1 MVYRNHLAL
10 QACPD
15 GTSQLELIKEAMCAH
30 PEENTA
36 LFCHVEERVY
46 APVIFA
52 WGAFNICMLY
62 DVTIQ
67 YQENRRMVDE
77 AEMASQA
84 KTSFL
89 SEMSHD
95 IRTPMGAII
104 GMTDIA
110 LLQQE
115 LKAAEPAISF
125 SKHAQN
131 RAAERGIQ
139 VDDALMDQLADSV
152 ERAQAKGATNIL
164 AFDATRA
171 FIINVPHG
179 RVITTMSQEEMEENI
194 FTNID
199 GAVLLK

>member
-1 MVYRNHLAL
+1 MAERMTPIPGVS
-10 QACPD
+10 P
-15 GTSQLELIKEAMCAH
+15 
-30 PEENTA
+30 
-36 LFCHVEERVY
+36 VERVQ
-46 APVIFA
+46 PVEQVQRA
-52 WGAFNICMLY
+52 
-62 DVTIQ
+62 
-67 YQENRRMVDE
+67 
-77 AEMASQA
+77 QA
-84 KTSFL
+84 GQF
-89 SEMSHD
+89 
-95 IRTPMGAII
+95 G
-104 GMTDIA
+104 A
-110 LLQQE
+110 LLRQE
-115 LKAAEPAISF
+115 IRVAEPAISF

>member
-1 MVYRNHLAL
+1 MAERISSIQGVS
-10 QACPD
+10 P
-15 GTSQLELIKEAMCAH
+15 
-30 PEENTA
+30 
-36 LFCHVEERVY
+36 VERVQQVSRVN
-46 APVIFA
+46 P
-52 WGAFNICMLY
+52 
-62 DVTIQ
+62 
-67 YQENRRMVDE
+67 
-77 AEMASQA
+77 ASGQ
-84 KTSFL
+84 F
-89 SEMSHD
+89 
-95 IRTPMGAII
+95 G
-104 GMTDIA
+104 A

-115 LKAAEPAISF
+115 IKVAEPAISF
-125 SKHAQN
+125 SKHAQS

-139 VDDALMDQLADSV
+139 VDETLMGQLADSV

>member
-1 MVYRNHLAL
+1 MADRIQPIQGVT
-10 QACPD
+10 P
-15 GTSQLELIKEAMCAH
+15 
-30 PEENTA
+30 
-36 LFCHVEERVY
+36 VERVQRVGP
-46 APVIFA
+46 AGRA
-52 WGAFNICMLY
+52 
-62 DVTIQ
+62 
-67 YQENRRMVDE
+67 
-77 AEMASQA
+77 ASGQ
-84 KTSFL
+84 F
-89 SEMSHD
+89 
-95 IRTPMGAII
+95 G
-104 GMTDIA
+104 A
-110 LLQQE
+110 LLKKE
-115 LKAAEPAISF
+115 VRIAGEPAISF

-139 VDDALMDQLADSV
+139 VDDTLMGQLADSV

>member
-1 MVYRNHLAL
+1 MAERINSIQGVS
-10 QACPD
+10 P
-15 GTSQLELIKEAMCAH
+15 
-30 PEENTA
+30 
-36 LFCHVEERVY
+36 VERVQRVSR
-46 APVIFA
+46 AGGTAAGQF
-52 WGAFNICMLY
+52 G
-62 DVTIQ
+62 
-67 YQENRRMVDE
+67 
-77 AEMASQA
+77 
-84 KTSFL
+84 
-89 SEMSHD
+89 
-95 IRTPMGAII
+95 
-104 GMTDIA
+104 A
-110 LLQQE
+110 LLQKE
-115 LKAAEPAISF
+115 IKVAAEPAISF

-139 VDDALMDQLADSV
+139 VDDALMGQLADSV

>member
-1 MVYRNHLAL
+1 MAERINSIQGVSA
-10 QACPD
+10 
-15 GTSQLELIKEAMCAH
+15 
-30 PEENTA
+30 
-36 LFCHVEERVY
+36 VERVQR
-46 APVIFA
+46 VSQ
-52 WGAFNICMLY
+52 
-62 DVTIQ
+62 VQ
-67 YQENRRMVDE
+67 R
-77 AEMASQA
+77 ASGGQ
-84 KTSFL
+84 F
-89 SEMSHD
+89 
-95 IRTPMGAII
+95 G
-104 GMTDIA
+104 A

-115 LKAAEPAISF
+115 IKVAEPAISF

-139 VDDALMDQLADSV
+139 VDDSLMGQLADSV